1 MYVQH
6 IDNMDVRT
14 LVLSKGHR
22 LKAVKTSSLG
32 GYMVL
37 PLSISCPWNAM
48 SRWKYGFE
56 YSGSNLLLHDGSKV
70 SMGGHPTN
78 TIALNNVIL
87 R

>member
-1 MYVQH
+1 MQIKGGHYSGMNVCMYVQH

-37 PLSISCPWNAM
+37 PLSISCP
-48 SRWKYGFE
+48 
-56 YSGSNLLLHDGSKV
+56 
-70 SMGGHPTN
+70 
-78 TIALNNVIL
+78 
-87 R
+87 